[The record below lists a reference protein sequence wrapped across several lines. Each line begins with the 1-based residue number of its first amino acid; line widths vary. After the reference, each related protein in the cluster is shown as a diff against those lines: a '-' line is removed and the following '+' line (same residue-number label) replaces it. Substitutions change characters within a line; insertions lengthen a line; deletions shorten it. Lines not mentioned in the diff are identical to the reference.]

1 MRTYCTVFCQQR
13 YIHIVKAMVH
23 MYKCESWIIKNAE
36 CRRIEGFELWC
47 WRRLS
52 GESLGQQGDQTHQT
66 YWKWTLNIQWKVWCW
81 SWSSN
86 TLTNWCEEQ
95 THWEK
100 NSDAWKGWTQEKKG
114 EVENETVAWHHWL
127 SGHEFEQTQ
136 DTVKDREAWR
146 AALHGLQRVGHDS
159 VLEQQHCSTEK
170 STQCSVAT

>member
-66 YWKWTLNIQWKVWCW
+66 YWKWTLNTHWKVWCW

-86 TLTNWCEEQ
+86 TLATWWEEL
-95 THWEK
+95 THWKDPDARKDWGQEEK
-100 NSDAWKGWTQEKKG
+100 RAAEDEMVGWRPQC
-114 EVENETVAWHHWL
+114 NR
-127 SGHEFEQTQ
+127 HEFEQAPGDGEGQ
-136 DTVKDREAWR
+136 GSLAC
-146 AALHGLQRVGHDS
+146 
-159 VLEQQHCSTEK
+159 CSP
-170 STQCSVAT
+170 